1 MNVTVN
7 EISTTVP
14 VCAKLSIDEWENEI
28 EIMERSDLSQH
39 VDFLL
44 RIRASP
50 AISASHSILKLP
62 GRPVTKTVRRDS
74 EGNQI
79 WSIDAAVKVSDLI

>member
-1 MNVTVN
+1 MNVAVN
-7 EISTTVP
+7 GISTT

-28 EIMERSDLSQH
+28 GIMERSDLTPEY

-50 AISASHSILKLP
+50 AISASYNILKLP

-79 WSIDAAVKVSDLI
+79 WSINAAVKVSDLI